1 VRPLFSLGAELPRNG
16 HDAGHDDTSDQGVA
30 APVGRLRVPTTSWG
44 PDVLGVTI
52 AGLQV
57 RYGGR
62 FAFGA
67 SVREVKL
74 TGLFRRR
81 PVVNCQRRFT
91 ASLELPLTIL
101 NDISTDEKERI
112 EVRNGVVESMSNSR
126 LPTGEVPASKAG
138 PGETHSGPRVVPANH
153 NPAHTTLASSLVAQ
167 KFFPV
172 DDQKP
177 GDNSQFPSVD
187 PPRRLSTT
195 DGKLET
201 PG

>member
-1 VRPLFSLGAELPRNG
+1 MSFCPDSIRSLFRSVRPPHPTASTALTSCIPLSALPLRSQHSGGKHNVLSAGVPLPLLGPVCPLFSLSAELPRNG

-30 APVGRLRVPTTSWG
+30 APVGRLRVPTTGWG

-81 PVVNCQRRFT
+81 PVVNCQR
-91 ASLELPLTIL
+91 
-101 NDISTDEKERI
+101 
-112 EVRNGVVESMSNSR
+112 
-126 LPTGEVPASKAG
+126 
-138 PGETHSGPRVVPANH
+138 
-153 NPAHTTLASSLVAQ
+153 SSLQ
-167 KFFPV
+167 FR
-172 DDQKP
+172 
-177 GDNSQFPSVD
+177 NSHLPF
-187 PPRRLSTT
+187 
-195 DGKLET
+195 
-201 PG
+201 